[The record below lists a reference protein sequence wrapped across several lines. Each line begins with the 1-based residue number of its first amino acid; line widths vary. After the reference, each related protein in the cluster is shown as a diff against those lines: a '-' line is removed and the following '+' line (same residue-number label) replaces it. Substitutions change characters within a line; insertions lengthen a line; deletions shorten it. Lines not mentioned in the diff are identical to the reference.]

1 MATDYTSRLKTIAL
15 FASLKE
21 AELDYVNSIVEPVKY
36 SAGSVIFREGDKSTQ
51 FYLVETGQVCVLRR
65 DVSGVEVVVRLLGP
79 GQYFGEAGLVRNEP
93 RNATVETT
101 RDSTFFSIEEA
112 DFHAMVNRLPQ
123 VQKQLQA
130 ATKRRTGALE
140 RFGWQL
146 NDEAV
151 VVVAHR
157 NVAPLIF
164 ESLDTLILWVVIP
177 LVVLILSLLPW
188 PRQLWALLPTTVL
201 WMLRGGALLMAGGA
215 LALHVIDWTNDYL
228 AVTNQRVVRVEH
240 IGLRAE
246 KRDEIPVDHI
256 QNVLL
261 TRHGLLP
268 ALFRLH
274 TITVS
279 TVTDKLVFTHTAD
292 AEHIQARIL
301 DQRSL
306 AQQAA
311 KRGEDETIR
320 QELAQAL
327 NLSVPIPVESKLTL
341 SNTQPAVILSQP
353 EEATPQPSLLD
364 RLLAL
369 RPKLQVRQEQ
379 SGQIIWHKHPI
390 LLIWRLVPPTLVC
403 MVGIG
408 VSFALGQLL
417 PRFGPTSRLSPWT
430 AILPG
435 VLIVVVSVIMAW
447 WEYVIWDQDLYILT
461 SKTIVD
467 IERRPLGL
475 KASRRESNLD
485 RIQDIDVDIPNI
497 FGKILDM
504 GNVHI
509 KTGAAGS
516 DLSFRSVSHPYE
528 IQHDIFHRLA
538 EVRRKEQEEERR
550 QRFAEMSK
558 WLSMYHDLTTQAQ
571 AEGKSE

>member
-1 MATDYTSRLKTIAL
+1 MATDYTSRLKTIVL

-21 AELDYVNSIVEPVKY
+21 AELDYINNIVEPVKY
-36 SAGSVIFREGDKSTQ
+36 SAGSVIFHEGDESTH
-51 FYLVETGQVCVLRR
+51 FYLVETGQVRVLRR
-65 DVSGVEVVVRLLGP
+65 DVAGVEVVVRLLGP

-101 RDSTFFSIEEA
+101 RDSTFFSIEQA
-112 DFHAMVNRLPQ
+112 DFQTMVNRLPQ
-123 VQKQLQA
+123 VHKHLRA
-130 ATKRRTGALE
+130 AVKRRASALA
-140 RFGWQL
+140 RFGWEL

-157 NVAPLIF
+157 NVAALFF
-164 ESLDTLILWVVIP
+164 ESFGSILLWVGIP
-177 LVVLILSLLPW
+177 LAVLTLSLLPW

-201 WMLRGGALLMAGGA
+201 WMLRGGALLTAGVA

-240 IGLRAE
+240 IGILAE

-268 ALFRLH
+268 ALFQLH

-327 NLSVPIPVESKLTL
+327 NLPLPILVESKPTL
-341 SNTQPAVILSQP
+341 SSAQPAAILSQP
-353 EEATPQPSLLD
+353 EKATPQPSLLD

-390 LLIWRLVPPTLVC
+390 LLIWRLVAPTLVC

-417 PRFGPTSRLSPWT
+417 PGFGPT
-430 AILPG
+430 ILPG
-435 VLIVVVSVIMAW
+435 VLIVVISVIMAW
-447 WEYVIWDQDLYILT
+447 WQYVIWDQDLYILT

-467 IERRPLGL
+467 IERLPLGL
-475 KASRRESNLD
+475 KASRRESNLE

-516 DLSFRSVSHPYE
+516 DLSFRSVPHPYE

-550 QRFAEMSK
+550 QRFAEMTK

-571 AEGKSE
+571 VEEKSE

>member
-1 MATDYTSRLKTIAL
+1 MATDYTSRLKTIVL

-21 AELDYVNSIVEPVKY
+21 AELDYINNIVEPVKY
-36 SAGSVIFREGDKSTQ
+36 SAGSVIFHEGDESTH
-51 FYLVETGQVCVLRR
+51 FYLVETGQVRVLRR
-65 DVSGVEVVVRLLGP
+65 DVAGVEVVVRLLGP

-101 RDSTFFSIEEA
+101 RDSTFFSIEQA
-112 DFHAMVNRLPQ
+112 DFQAMVNRLPQ
-123 VQKQLQA
+123 VQKHLQA
-130 ATKRRTGALE
+130 ATKRRASALA
-140 RFGWQL
+140 RVGWEL

-157 NVAPLIF
+157 NVAALVF
-164 ESLDTLILWVVIP
+164 ESFGSIILWVGIP
-177 LVVLILSLLPW
+177 LAVLILSLLPW
-188 PRQLWALLPTTVL
+188 PRPLWALLPTTVL
-201 WMLRGGALLMAGGA
+201 WMLRGGALLTAGVA

-240 IGLRAE
+240 IGLLAE

-268 ALFRLH
+268 ALFQLH

-327 NLSVPIPVESKLTL
+327 NLSVPIPIESKPTL
-341 SNTQPAVILSQP
+341 SSAQPAAILSQP
-353 EEATPQPSLLD
+353 EKATPQPSLLD

-390 LLIWRLVPPTLVC
+390 LLIWRLVAPTLVC

-417 PRFGPTSRLSPWT
+417 PGFGPTM
-430 AILPG
+430 LPG
-435 VLIVVVSVIMAW
+435 VLIGVISAIMAW
-447 WEYVIWDQDLYILT
+447 WQYVIWDQDLYILT

-467 IERRPLGL
+467 IERLPLGL
-475 KASRRESNLD
+475 KASRRESNLE

-516 DLSFRSVSHPYE
+516 DLSFRSVPHPYE

-550 QRFAEMSK
+550 QRFAEMTK

-571 AEGKSE
+571 VERESE

>member
-1 MATDYTSRLKTIAL
+1 
-15 FASLKE
+15 
-21 AELDYVNSIVEPVKY
+21 
-36 SAGSVIFREGDKSTQ
+36 
-51 FYLVETGQVCVLRR
+51 
-65 DVSGVEVVVRLLGP
+65 
-79 GQYFGEAGLVRNEP
+79 
-93 RNATVETT
+93 
-101 RDSTFFSIEEA
+101 
-112 DFHAMVNRLPQ
+112 
-123 VQKQLQA
+123 
-130 ATKRRTGALE
+130 
-140 RFGWQL
+140 
-146 NDEAV
+146 
-151 VVVAHR
+151 
-157 NVAPLIF
+157 
-164 ESLDTLILWVVIP
+164 
-177 LVVLILSLLPW
+177 
-188 PRQLWALLPTTVL
+188 
-201 WMLRGGALLMAGGA
+201 
-215 LALHVIDWTNDYL
+215 
-228 AVTNQRVVRVEH
+228 VVRVEH

-246 KRDEIPVDHI
+246 KRDDIPVDHI

-261 TRHGLLP
+261 TRRGLLP
-268 ALFRLH
+268 ALLQLH

-279 TVTDKLVFTHTAD
+279 TVTDKLVFTHIAG

-301 DQRSL
+301 DQKTL

-320 QELAQAL
+320 QELAHAL
-327 NLSVPIPVESKLTL
+327 NLSLPTPVESKPAP
-341 SNTQPAVILSQP
+341 SSAQPAVILSQP
-353 EEATPQPSLLD
+353 EEAAPQPSLLD
-364 RLLAL
+364 RLRAL
-369 RPKLQVRQEQ
+369 SPKLQVRQEQ

-390 LLIWRLVPPTLVC
+390 LLIWRLVIPALVC
-403 MVGIG
+403 MAGIG

-417 PRFGPTSRLSPWT
+417 PRFGLTSQFSLG
-430 AILPG
+430 ADILPG
-435 VLIVVVSVIMAW
+435 VLIAVISIAVAW

-467 IERRPLGL
+467 IERLPLGL

-516 DLSFRSVSHPYE
+516 DLLFRSVPHPYE

-550 QRFAEMSK
+550 QRFAEMTK

-571 AEGKSE
+571 VEEKSE

>member
-1 MATDYTSRLKTIAL
+1 M
-15 FASLKE
+15 
-21 AELDYVNSIVEPVKY
+21 
-36 SAGSVIFREGDKSTQ
+36 
-51 FYLVETGQVCVLRR
+51 
-65 DVSGVEVVVRLLGP
+65 
-79 GQYFGEAGLVRNEP
+79 
-93 RNATVETT
+93 
-101 RDSTFFSIEEA
+101 
-112 DFHAMVNRLPQ
+112 
-123 VQKQLQA
+123 
-130 ATKRRTGALE
+130 
-140 RFGWQL
+140 
-146 NDEAV
+146 
-151 VVVAHR
+151 
-157 NVAPLIF
+157 
-164 ESLDTLILWVVIP
+164 
-177 LVVLILSLLPW
+177 LILSLLPW
-188 PRQLWALLPTTVL
+188 PRQLWALLPTAVL
-201 WMLRGGALLMAGGA
+201 WMSRGGALLMAGVA

-240 IGLRAE
+240 IGLLAE

-268 ALFRLH
+268 ALFQLH

-279 TVTDKLVFTHTAD
+279 TVTDKLVFSHIAG

-327 NLSVPIPVESKLTL
+327 NLSLPIPVESKPTL
-341 SNTQPAVILSQP
+341 SSAQPAAILSQP
-353 EEATPQPSLLD
+353 EKATPQPSLLD

-390 LLIWRLVPPTLVC
+390 LLIWRLVAPTLVC

-417 PRFGPTSRLSPWT
+417 PGFGPTM
-430 AILPG
+430 LPG
-435 VLIVVVSVIMAW
+435 VLIGVISAIMAW
-447 WEYVIWDQDLYILT
+447 WQYVIWDQDLYILT

-467 IERRPLGL
+467 IERLPLGL
-475 KASRRESNLD
+475 KASRRESNLE

-516 DLSFRSVSHPYE
+516 DLSFRSVPHPYE

-550 QRFAEMSK
+550 QRFAEMTK

-571 AEGKSE
+571 VERESE